1 MNKAAPCVHVRITVR
16 RVVRHPVVQR
26 SLRSGALMQKHVIR
40 NATLGLVPDAVNDV
54 AFHHAHMD
62 LYEVLHVFQ
71 DTASISTM
79 TMVMGLITLAVG
91 RRAAE
96 PHDQGTARQNSSVD
110 APPPPSP

>member
-54 AFHHAHMD
+54 AFHHAHID
-62 LYEVLHVFQ
+62 LLEVLHVVQ
-71 DTASISTM
+71 DTATISTM
-79 TMVMGLITLAVG
+79 TLVMGALTV
-91 RRAAE
+91 AASRLRE
-96 PHDQGTARQNSSVD
+96 TARE
-110 APPPPSP
+110 